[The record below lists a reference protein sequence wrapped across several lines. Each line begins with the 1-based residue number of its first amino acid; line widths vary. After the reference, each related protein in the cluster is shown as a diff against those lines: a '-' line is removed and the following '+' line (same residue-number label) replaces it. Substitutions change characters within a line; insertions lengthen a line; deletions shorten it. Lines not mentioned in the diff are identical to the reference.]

1 MTSDKDL
8 TSERRTDLSD
18 LPPSTPDEIR
28 AMVRNAG
35 LDLPEE
41 LMQQFIAAW
50 PAYEAM
56 VRRIPRSRSYAEE
69 PAHTFRPARVSASA
83 PH

>member
-1 MTSDKDL
+1 MSDHQ
-8 TSERRTDLSD
+8 RTDLSH

-28 AMVRNAG
+28 AMVQKAG
-35 LDLPEE
+35 LELPEE

-56 VRRIPRSRSYAEE
+56 VRRIPRRRAYAEE
-69 PAHTFRPARVSASA
+69 PAHTYRPERVVKAQ
-83 PH
+83 